1 MNDAP
6 KLTTGHRKVKMNI
19 RQENKLALKRR
30 IDRQKTFF
38 ASKEM
43 GDLLIYCGGGTCPG
57 FEGVAYPFA
66 IEHSATE
73 LCQNDMIN
81 NIVNEYMKRFH
92 ELDEIRY
99 SIDDDAI
106 PTFCVHTGWG
116 TLTES
121 MTGYKAIFRDGMAWC
136 NPNFDWNQIEH
147 LKVNL
152 DYPWMEFSLKCSQA
166 LWQHWDEDFFFL
178 PTPHRSP
185 LDAAEGIRGSA
196 IYEDMYLQPEKVE
209 CLTNWCVDWI
219 VAIENNFKDNLNS
232 PNGWGRGIWQT
243 YLPDGAIFV
252 NGDPVDLVGAE
263 MSRRFNQ
270 PSSGKLFATLGGGY
284 FHHHALGLHLVEE
297 VSYTKAMLVQQISS
311 DLNCPSP
318 VHFLLNDESMREK
331 IITSSMRS
339 PIALNVDMNADFDVL
354 LSILIRGRFILHL
367 SAGNEHDR
375 DEAIAKVRRISNIK

>member
-166 LWQHWDEDFFFL
+166 YGNTGMKTFSFFQRHTDHHWTLLRVSAVRLSMKTCTF
-178 PTPHRSP
+178 SP
-185 LDAAEGIRGSA
+185 
-196 IYEDMYLQPEKVE
+196 K
-209 CLTNWCVDWI
+209 
-219 VAIENNFKDNLNS
+219 K
-232 PNGWGRGIWQT
+232 
-243 YLPDGAIFV
+243 
-252 NGDPVDLVGAE
+252 
-263 MSRRFNQ
+263 
-270 PSSGKLFATLGGGY
+270 SS
-284 FHHHALGLHLVEE
+284 V
-297 VSYTKAMLVQQISS
+297 
-311 DLNCPSP
+311 
-318 VHFLLNDESMREK
+318 
-331 IITSSMRS
+331 
-339 PIALNVDMNADFDVL
+339 
-354 LSILIRGRFILHL
+354 
-367 SAGNEHDR
+367 
-375 DEAIAKVRRISNIK
+375 